1 MSEHLAISSTN
12 SAILLEIK
20 DLSVNFAVHGGEV
33 KAVRGVSFQ
42 VYEGET
48 LCIVGESGSG
58 KSVTVQSILGL
69 LPMPPARIVAGQILF
84 GGQNLLQIGRSE
96 MRQIAGGDI
105 AMIFQDPLV
114 SLNPTMTVF
123 DQIAEVL
130 LLHTQMTASE
140 RQSRVLELL
149 ELVRIPEPAKRLKQ
163 FPHELSGGMRQRV
176 MIAMAL
182 ACNPKLLI
190 ADEPTTALDV
200 TIQAQILTLIRDLA
214 RRLNMATILITHD
227 LGVVAKMADRVIVM
241 YGGQVIEEG
250 KVDDVFYLPKHPY
263 TVGLQRAM
271 PRDEISSH
279 EPLTPIPG
287 SPPDLFSPPAGCA
300 FAPRCPA
307 VMQICVER
315 APVQIRSGN
324 VRAACWL
331 QHPQA
336 AQRRQ
341 SAGVHEIGATT
352 AHSNGAL
359 S

>member
-1 MSEHLAISSTN
+1 MSQPQAIN
-12 SAILLEIK
+12 SAKTKVLLEAQ
-20 DLSVNFAVHGGEV
+20 DLSVNFTVHGGEV
-33 KAVRGVSFQ
+33 KAVRSVSFK

-58 KSVTVQSILGL
+58 KSVTVQAMLGL
-69 LPMPPARIVAGQILF
+69 LPSPPARIVAGKILF
-84 GGQNLLQIGRSE
+84 GQRDLLQVSRKE

-105 AMIFQDPLV
+105 AMVFQDPLV
-114 SLNPTMTVF
+114 SLNPTMTVH

-130 LLHTQMTASE
+130 LLHSE
-140 RQSRVLELL
+140 LDARARRLRVLELL
-149 ELVRIPEPAKRLKQ
+149 ELVRIPEPEKRLKQ

-250 KVDDVFYLPKHPY
+250 TVDEVFYQPKHPY

-287 SPPDLFSPPAGCA
+287 SPPDLFSPPKGCA
-300 FAPRCPA
+300 FAPRCPS
-307 VMQICVER
+307 VMRVCVEQ
-315 APVQIRSGN
+315 APPEVHFGSTRTM
-324 VRAACWL
+324 CWL

-336 AQRRQ
+336 AHLRQ
-341 SAGVHEIGATT
+341 SAGVHAVEGSKPS
-352 AHSNGAL
+352 SNGVQL
-359 S
+359 